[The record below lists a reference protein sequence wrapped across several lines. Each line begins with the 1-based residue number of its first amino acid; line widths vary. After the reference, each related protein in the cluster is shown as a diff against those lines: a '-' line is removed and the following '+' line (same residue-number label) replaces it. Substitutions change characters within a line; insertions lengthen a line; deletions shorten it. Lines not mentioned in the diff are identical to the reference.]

1 MYGIHFLQWHGWQE
15 EEWRY
20 WWLSLGFTY
29 ESVVIFPPLFETVIS
44 KKFANVWD
52 HPALN
57 FMVACFSFNC
67 SINSLSFSSPCS
79 QRRKIPSMYLHHRY
93 GFSSISLELFFSNS
107 AINNMSMLTMSISLA
122 NNVNN
127 VNNECKR
134 CQYWFLYVGST
145 KRLIESLERNM
156 LRKI

>member
-29 ESVVIFPPLFETVIS
+29 ESVVTFPPLFETVIS
-44 KKFANVWD
+44 KKFVNIWD
-52 HPALN
+52 HSALN
-57 FMVACFSFNC
+57 FIVACFSFNC

-79 QRRKIPSMYLHHRY
+79 QRRKIPSLYLQHRY